1 MSSVQM
7 EAIRITTAAMT
18 SEGTRRMFGAGIDP
32 LHLREVIEINQAAM
46 PLQEGVVYEECIMGG
61 VEAELSLPTLAR
73 EDAVIF
79 YVHGGGLV
87 CGTARTSRGY
97 AGMLA
102 GESRIPVYACTY
114 GLAPENPFPDG
125 LNDCVAVY
133 RAILEK
139 HPDVPVYLIGESGGA
154 LLSLATALKLRDD
167 GDVRLPAGVIAYSPV
182 MDFSGALDRSWA
194 GWDEST
200 VTDEAITGDLA
211 GFYCPDAA
219 TRRLPLC
226 SPYYAD
232 FTGFPPLYVVWEK
245 GEALAPDAELLIE
258 KARAARV
265 PVEFDRYE
273 GCFHAFAPVGRN
285 APEGAKLLDDTI
297 AFIYRHLHDQK
308 LDWEE

>member
-1 MSSVQM
+1 MSSIQM
-7 EAIRITTAAMT
+7 QAIRITTADMT
-18 SEGTRRMFGAGIDP
+18 GDGLGKMFDTGLDP
-32 LHLREVIEINQAAM
+32 MHLREVIEINQAAM
-46 PLQEGVVYEECIMGG
+46 PLQEGVTYEECMMGG
-61 VEAELSLPTLAR
+61 VESELSMPTFAR

-79 YVHGGGLV
+79 YIHGGGLV
-87 CGTARTSRGY
+87 CGTAKTSRGY

-125 LNDCVAVY
+125 LNDCVVVY
-133 RAILEK
+133 KAILEK

-154 LLSLATALKLRDD
+154 LLSVAAALKLRDE
-167 GDVRLPAGVIAYSPV
+167 GDVQMPAGVIAYSPV

-200 VTDEAITGDLA
+200 VTNESICKDLA
-211 GFYCPDAA
+211 DLYCPDRK
-219 TRRLPLC
+219 TRTNPLC

-232 FTGFPPLYVVWEK
+232 FTGFPPLYVVWDK
-245 GEALAPDAELLIE
+245 GETLAADAEELIE
-258 KARAARV
+258 KARTARV

-285 APEGAKLLDDTI
+285 APEGAKLLDDTV